1 MTTNKHELNP
11 KNVRKVLNFYR
22 GREEP
27 FLMSVQTYSTAIYT
41 EDKKTKHLFMNNSQ
55 SRQMFIAY
63 QKIKKDVRIFD
74 EKFGSLIP
82 DVMYPTYNEHKF
94 NKEVTYADVWNFDI
108 NSAYLCALL
117 QTGILSQETYEYC
130 QGLSKPDRLACV
142 GMLASKKLIFA
153 YDENGNLSDVWEEK
167 SQYYKYFFWAVN
179 YIGEAM
185 AETMRFIE
193 LKDIFLFY
201 WVDGIYCIPVQP
213 EKLFESFI
221 FANMERD
228 FGLKL
233 KLDKLKNF
241 RVRKSD
247 NNWDVRYYKDS
258 KEKRF
263 LFRKDDK
270 LNKIKG
276 DILKMAYYERQKQQ
290 A

>member
-22 GREEP
+22 GRGEP

-94 NKEVTYADVWNFDI
+94 DKEVTYPKVWNFDI

-117 QTGILSQETYEYC
+117 QTGILSQQTYEYC
-130 QGLSKPDRLACV
+130 QSLSKPDRLACV
-142 GMLASKKLIFA
+142 GMLASRKTIFA
-153 YDENGNLSDVWEEK
+153 YNEEGEIQDVWEEK
-167 SQYYKYFFWAVN
+167 SKYYKYFFWAVN

-201 WVDGIYCIPVQP
+201 WVDGIYCVPVQP
-213 EKLFESFI
+213 ENLFESFI

-228 FGLKL
+228 YGLKL
-233 KLDKLKNF
+233 KLDKLDNF
-241 RVRKSD
+241 RVRKKD
-247 NNWDVRYYKDS
+247 NSWDVRYYKDS

-270 LNKIKG
+270 LIKIKG
-276 DILKMAYYERQKQQ
+276 EILKMAYYERQKQQ